1 MTAAKNQNL
10 GTADMKIPQII
21 LQVED
26 DFNDVYLLSHSLRK
40 AEIECDLHVAT
51 DGKQAIDYLKGAGE
65 YADRKKH
72 PMPDLILLDLKL
84 PRVMGLGVL
93 EWVRRELGSGIVVV
107 VLTSSA
113 LESDIEKA
121 YCLGANAF
129 LIKPTDIN
137 RLRRMLKTTC
147 DFWLSYNTPPPAT
160 SPHCSSSKE
169 GVVSVDRVGGGCE
182 LLPQNRLERFREC
195 GGERAWDIFI

>member
-1 MTAAKNQNL
+1 MAAAKKTNNL
-10 GTADMKIPQII
+10 DFADMKTPKTI

-26 DFNDVYLLSHSLRK
+26 DFNDVYLVNHSLRK
-40 AEIECDLHVAT
+40 AGIECDLQVAA
-51 DGKQAIDYLKGAGE
+51 DGKQAIKYLQGVGD

-84 PRVMGLGVL
+84 PRVLGLGVL
-93 EWVRRELGSGIVVV
+93 EWIRRELRSRIVVV

-129 LIKPTDIN
+129 LIKPTDIS
-137 RLRRMLKTTC
+137 RLKTMLKTVC
-147 DFWLSYNTPPPAT
+147 DFWLTYNTPPPET
-160 SPHCSSSKE
+160 ISQCSME
-169 GVVSVDRVGGGCE
+169 EVVSLDRLGRSCV
-182 LLPQNRLERFREC
+182 LLPANRGACLSES
-195 GGERAWDIFI
+195 GTERAWDIFI